1 MSGPGARAVLAL
13 PVVLLLVAGCGATGT
28 SGGDNDRASARAT
41 VETVPTKNS
50 ALAAMV
56 PADVAADGKLV
67 IGTDTSYA
75 PNEFVDNNKTVGM
88 DIDLGEAVAE
98 ELGLTAD
105 FQPVTFDDVLP
116 DLSAG
121 RFELAMSSLS
131 VNTQRLQTM
140 DMVTYFTAGTSMA
153 VLKGNPADL
162 TLDNLCGHT
171 VAVQKDTTQAQDLA
185 TRSAN
190 CAQSGKLPIT
200 VSEFPAQ
207 TDVVQALT
215 AKQADA
221 MLADS
226 PVVDYAVKQANSQ
239 LVKLGAAY
247 ANAPYGIAVP
257 KNKGD
262 FAKAI
267 QGAVQALIDGGTYKK
282 ILDKWGVGA
291 GAITAS
297 EVNPQTYS

>member
-1 MSGPGARAVLAL
+1 VLAL
-13 PVVLLLVAGCGATGT
+13 PVVLLLVAGCGTNG
-28 SGGDNDRASARAT
+28 SGGDNDRASAQTT
-41 VETVPTKNS
+41 VESIPTKDS

-67 IGTDTSYA
+67 IGADTTYA
-75 PNEFVDNNKTVGM
+75 PNEFVDDGNKTVGM
-88 DIDLGEAVAE
+88 DIDLGEAIAE

-105 FQPVTFDDVLP
+105 FQPVAFDNVLP

-121 RFELAMSSLS
+121 KFELAMSSLS
-131 VNTQRLQTM
+131 VNTQRLQTV

-162 TLDNLCGHT
+162 TLDTLCGHT

-190 CAQSGKLPIT
+190 CTQSGKLPIT

-226 PVVDYAVKQANSQ
+226 PVVDYAVKQADSQ
-239 LVKLGAAY
+239 LQKLGNAY

-257 KNKGD
+257 KSKGD
-262 FAKAI
+262 FAKAV

-291 GAITAS
+291 GAITTS